1 MSTALVESEWIA
13 MRRAHSDRIEK
24 LIGPYLRNRSIGAY
38 HPVLDFLFTYYSFKP
53 SHLKRWNPG
62 YGVVL
67 TGDSAEDYAHLASYE
82 PAPGGGYCVPASV
95 LQRRL
100 SAVEFTVGLLSAT
113 RERPPNVGCF
123 GLHEWAMVYRGG
135 QSALRHG
142 SVPLRLGH
150 DGTDDVV
157 DSMKLR
163 CTHYDAYRFFTPDAV
178 PRNAVELEPVSRIER
193 EQPGCVHASMDLYK
207 WCYKLSPLIDSSLTT
222 DCFELALAARTV
234 DMRASPYDLSDYG
247 FEPIAIETPSGRS
260 EYVRAQ
266 TDLAARAAPL
276 RSELIE
282 RCQNL
287 LVSGGAHAGA
297 TAE

>member
-1 MSTALVESEWIA
+1 MSEQEWTL
-13 MRRAHSDRIEK
+13 RRAAHSDRIDG
-24 LIGPYLRNRSIGAY
+24 LIGDYLHHRAQGAT

-53 SHLKRWNPG
+53 GHLRRWNPG

-67 TGDSAEDYAHLASYE
+67 TGDSATDYASFASYE
-82 PAPGGGYCVPASV
+82 PHDGGFRVRES
-95 LQRRL
+95 LLERRR
-100 SAVEFTVGLLSAT
+100 SAVEFTAALLRST
-113 RERPPNVGCF
+113 RARQPNLGCF

-150 DGTDDVV
+150 DGTDAVV
-157 DSMKLR
+157 DSMNVR
-163 CTHYDAYRFFTPDAV
+163 CTHYDAFRFFTDEAV
-178 PRNAVELEPVSRIER
+178 PRNALYLEPTSRVNH
-193 EQPGCVHASMDLYK
+193 EQPGCVHAGMDLYK
-207 WCYKLSPLIDSSLTT
+207 WSYKLAPLVDSELVA
-222 DCFELALAARTV
+222 DCFELALRARTI

-247 FEPIAIETPSGRS
+247 LTPISIETPAGRA

-266 TDLAARAAPL
+266 TDLMARATPL
-276 RSELIE
+276 RTALIE

-287 LVSGGAHAGA
+287 LVSGGYTVGP